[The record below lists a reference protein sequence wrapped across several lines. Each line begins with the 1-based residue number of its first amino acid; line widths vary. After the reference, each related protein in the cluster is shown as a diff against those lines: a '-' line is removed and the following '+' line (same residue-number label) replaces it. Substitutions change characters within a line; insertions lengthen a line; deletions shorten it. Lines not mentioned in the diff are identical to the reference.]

1 MSTDLTSLPDFPD
14 FLENNPE
21 WFFEVLEP
29 PEAAREIKTTPG
41 GLRVMRHRGTGPDFL
56 KLGAKILYVR
66 RDLYEWLLAGRKRRT
81 TRGAA

>member
-14 FLENNPE
+14 FLENNPA

-29 PEAAREIKTTPG
+29 PEAAQEIKTTPG
-41 GLRVMRHRGTGPDFL
+41 GLRVMRHRGTGPEFL

-66 RDLYEWLLAGRKRRT
+66 RDLYEWLLAGGKRRS
-81 TRGAA
+81 TRAAA